1 MSAVAPRV
9 QVGCRELA
17 SGADGSRTTASR
29 MRRRSFRAIVGVLL
43 LVSPCVRS
51 ADAPLSFGIFP
62 YLSPQLLVTQF
73 KPLAN
78 HLQQAAGR
86 PLSIETAP
94 NYIAFRD
101 RTRAGDYDI
110 IFTAPHFGRLAEMET
125 QYQAI
130 AVTRYRVSGVV
141 CVGKDSS
148 IRQLSELRGKT
159 IAMPPRV
166 SMVHALTLDLFRL
179 KGLVPGR
186 DITLREFDT
195 NLNSMTAPLRG
206 DSDAGVTG
214 PLVLSTSSQ
223 RDQLRVIAET
233 ADVPGFYILAHP
245 RLSAAVIDR
254 LRKAAYAFGDTPAG
268 QVYFAATGHVAW
280 LPVDDA
286 TRLALDP
293 YVRHAKE

>member
-1 MSAVAPRV
+1 MRRWSLHVVFGALL
-9 QVGCRELA
+9 LA
-17 SGADGSRTTASR
+17 SPGAR
-29 MRRRSFRAIVGVLL
+29 
-43 LVSPCVRS
+43 P

-62 YLSPQLLVTQF
+62 YLSPQLLVAQF

-94 NYIAFRD
+94 NYTAFRD

-110 IFTAPHFGRLAEMET
+110 IFTAPHFGRLAELES

-141 CVGKDSS
+141 FVGKDSP

-166 SMVHALTLDLFRL
+166 SMVYALTQDLFRL
-179 KGLVPGR
+179 NGLVPGR

-195 NLNSMTAPLRG
+195 NLNSMSAPLRG

-214 PLVLSTSSQ
+214 PLVLSTYGQ

-233 ADVPGFYILAHP
+233 ADVAGFFMLAHP

-268 QVYFAATGHVAW
+268 KAYFAATGHGAW

-293 YVRHAKE
+293 YLRHAKE